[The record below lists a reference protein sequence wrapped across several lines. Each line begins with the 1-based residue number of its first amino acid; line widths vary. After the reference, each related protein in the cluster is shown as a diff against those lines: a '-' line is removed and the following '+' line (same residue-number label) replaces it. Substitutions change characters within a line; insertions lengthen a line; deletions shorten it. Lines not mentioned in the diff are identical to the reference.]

1 MPLRLKPLNGSN
13 MKLIKLGLISFLV
26 LGIIITSIGLLFPST
41 VLVSRAVDVNAS
53 IVKIKPMLADMHQWP
68 LWLEGMKDSS
78 VTIQSS
84 TSAQIGNTAVTITAV
99 TDSTIVANWQAADGA
114 LQVSTM
120 RLIGKPEANTAI
132 VQWQFVQ
139 QIGWYPWERFGS
151 MMNDKIMGTQMERH
165 LQLLKQVAE
174 N

>member
-1 MPLRLKPLNGSN
+1 

-26 LGIIITSIGLLFPST
+26 LGTIITSIGLLFPST
-41 VLVSRAVDVNAS
+41 VLVSRAVDVNVS
-53 IVKIKPMLADMHQWP
+53 IVTIKPMVANMHQWP
-68 LWLEGMKDSS
+68 LWMEGMKDST
-78 VTIQSS
+78 VTIHSS

-99 TDSTIVANWQAADGA
+99 TDSAIVASWKGADGVE
-114 LQVSTM
+114 QISTM

-165 LQLLKQVAE
+165 LQQIKMIAE
-174 N
+174 QQ

>member
-1 MPLRLKPLNGSN
+1 
-13 MKLIKLGLISFLV
+13 
-26 LGIIITSIGLLFPST
+26 
-41 VLVSRAVDVNAS
+41 
-53 IVKIKPMLADMHQWP
+53 MLADMHQWP

>member
-1 MPLRLKPLNGSN
+1 

-26 LGIIITSIGLLFPST
+26 LGIIVTSIGLLFPST

-53 IVKIKPMLADMHQWP
+53 IVRIKPMVADMHQWP
-68 LWLEGMKDSS
+68 LWMEGMKDSS

-84 TSAQIGNTAVTITAV
+84 TSAHIGNTAVTITAV
-99 TDSTIVANWQAADGA
+99 TDSTIVANWQAADGV

-139 QIGWYPWERFGS
+139 QIGWYPWERFS
-151 MMNDKIMGTQMERH
+151 SLMNDKIMGTLMEKH
-165 LQLLKQVAE
+165 LQQLKQIAE
-174 N
+174 Q

>member
-1 MPLRLKPLNGSN
+1 